1 MALPDG
7 RDSAALEREA
17 SVGTPLEWNCTE
29 AGSFDTN
36 VRGSPHEAVEASKQA
51 VAIRRCLTFLFM
63 SRLSRLCRTQQSAA
77 PESLGASKEPE
88 EVQGPSALG
97 SWLPDGSASL
107 SKFSSTAEML
117 ASQAAGLFS
126 KSEEPKAAP
135 EPANLEDAGMPDA
148 PDAPPDPSLPKDPSV
163 SSCASCN
170 DAFRFCRLP
179 DLACQLCVRTAL
191 RPRSAASAGFRTAP
205 APPWRSSLTLRRR
218 SPRKRPASF
227 PRATRA
233 KMLCLAPS
241 RMWRRPLQRRTS
253 HQCNLR

>member
-36 VRGSPHEAVEASKQA
+36 VRGSPREAVEASKQA

-63 SRLSRLCRTQQSAA
+63 SCLSRLCRTQQSAA

-126 KSEEPKAAP
+126 KSEEAQGS
-135 EPANLEDAGMPDA
+135 AG
-148 PDAPPDPSLPKDPSV
+148 
-163 SSCASCN
+163 
-170 DAFRFCRLP
+170 
-179 DLACQLCVRTAL
+179 ACKSRGCWNAGCTRCTPRSQFAKGPFSQQLCVLERRIL
-191 RPRSAASAGFRTAP
+191 IL
-205 APPWRSSLTLRRR
+205 SL
-218 SPRKRPASF
+218 A
-227 PRATRA
+227 
-233 KMLCLAPS
+233 
-241 RMWRRPLQRRTS
+241 
-253 HQCNLR
+253 